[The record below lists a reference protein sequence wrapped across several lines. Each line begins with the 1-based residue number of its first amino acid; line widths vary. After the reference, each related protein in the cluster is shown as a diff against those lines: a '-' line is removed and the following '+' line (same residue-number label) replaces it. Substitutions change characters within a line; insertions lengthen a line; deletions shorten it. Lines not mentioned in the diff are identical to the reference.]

1 MKDRKTAPRTV
12 RAKSTKASSRVTAA
26 KWEAA
31 TAAGAAGRSVQ
42 RKAIGKASVE
52 KLAGRQFQRT
62 RGQAIQ
68 GHITARGR
76 RQQARR
82 DSR

>member
-1 MKDRKTAPRTV
+1 MKDRKTAPRTA
-12 RAKSTKASSRVTAA
+12 RAKSKKASSRVTAA
-26 KWEAA
+26 EWNAA
-31 TAAGAAGRSVQ
+31 VAAGASVRSA

-52 KLAGRQFQRT
+52 KLAGRQFQKT